1 MIYVKKLI
9 CLDNEGME
17 KILKLDEEYEYY
29 DEDDSGYLVV
39 LEDEVKWL
47 RKNRFKKVENRRYL
61 DMLWFLLGISILL
74 IILEK
79 VMK

>member
-1 MIYVKKLI
+1 MKKLI
-9 CLDNEGME
+9 CVDNEGME

-47 RKNRFKKVENRRYL
+47 RKNRFKKVENRRYI
-61 DMLWFLLGISILL
+61 DMLWFLLGLSILL
-74 IILEK
+74 MILEK
-79 VMK
+79 IIK

>member
-1 MIYVKKLI
+1 MKKLI
-9 CLDNEGME
+9 CVDNEGME

-47 RKNRFKKVENRRYL
+47 RKSRFKKVENKRYL
-61 DMLWFLLGISILL
+61 DMLWFLLGLSILL
-74 IILEK
+74 MILEK
-79 VMK
+79 VIK

>member
-1 MIYVKKLI
+1 MKKLI
-9 CLDNEGME
+9 CVDNEGME

-47 RKNRFKKVENRRYL
+47 RKNRFMKVKEKKYL
-61 DMLWFLLGISILL
+61 DMLWFLLGLGVVL
-74 IILEK
+74 MILEK
-79 VMK
+79 IIK

>member
-1 MIYVKKLI
+1 MKKLI
-9 CLDNEGME
+9 CVDNEGME

-61 DMLWFLLGISILL
+61 DMLWFLLGLSVLL
-74 IILEK
+74 MILEK
-79 VMK
+79 IIK

>member
-1 MIYVKKLI
+1 MKKLI
-9 CLDNEGME
+9 CVDNEGME

-39 LEDEVKWL
+39 LEDEVKWF

-61 DMLWFLLGISILL
+61 DMLWFLLGLSILL

-79 VMK
+79 IIK

>member
-1 MIYVKKLI
+1 MKKLI
-9 CLDNEGME
+9 CVDNEGME

-39 LEDEVKWL
+39 LEDEVKWF
-47 RKNRFKKVENRRYL
+47 RKSRFKKVENKRYL
-61 DMLWFLLGISILL
+61 DMLWFLLGLSILL

-79 VMK
+79 IIK

>member
-1 MIYVKKLI
+1 MKKLI
-9 CLDNEGME
+9 CVDNEGME

-39 LEDEVKWL
+39 LEDEVKWF
-47 RKNRFKKVENRRYL
+47 RKSRFKKVENKRYL
-61 DMLWFLLGISILL
+61 DMLWFLLGLSVLL

-79 VMK
+79 IIK

>member
-1 MIYVKKLI
+1 MKKLI
-9 CLDNEGME
+9 CVDNEGME
-17 KILKLDEEYEYY
+17 KVLKLGEEYEYY

-39 LEDEVKWL
+39 LDDEVKWL

-61 DMLWFLLGISILL
+61 DMLWFLFGLSILL

-79 VMK
+79 IIK

>member
-1 MIYVKKLI
+1 MKKLI
-9 CLDNEGME
+9 CVDNEGME

-61 DMLWFLLGISILL
+61 DMLWFLLGLSVLL
-74 IILEK
+74 MILEIIIK
-79 VMK
+79 